1 MEAAL
6 QMRHHAFRIVLA
18 AGAAL
23 SGAYMLA
30 AAPVDPQGISR
41 PAAAVPAASAPL
53 PGGPAPDLD
62 LVFTSQVIGWI
73 EPCG

>member
-1 MEAAL
+1 MA
-6 QMRHHAFRIVLA
+6 RIDL

-23 SGAYMLA
+23 TRKHALIILLLA
-30 AAPVDPQGISR
+30 TLGGSAAPQPAR
-41 PAAAVPAASAPL
+41 PVSLPA
-53 PGGPAPDLD
+53 GPAPDLD